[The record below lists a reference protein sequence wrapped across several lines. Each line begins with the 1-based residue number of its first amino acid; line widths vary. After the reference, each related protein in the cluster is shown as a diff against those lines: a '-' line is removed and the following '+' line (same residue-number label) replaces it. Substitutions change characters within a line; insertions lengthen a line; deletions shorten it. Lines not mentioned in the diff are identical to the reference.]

1 MIQYKQSGVALPGA
15 SALTG
20 IEDLEPAA
28 ATPLALLADPAAR
41 RLLATAPTPAFV
53 HAPRIARA
61 RLARFRALLPG
72 VDVFYSVK
80 TQPDSPLLAAFA
92 EDGTGFDVAS
102 DGELALV
109 RALGV
114 PGERMLFGNPIKTS
128 QSIAR
133 ARDAGLMLYAADSE
147 EEIAKIAAIH
157 PGAHVQMRLRATP
170 GRAAWP
176 SGPKFGVEP
185 GGVVRLMRR
194 AVEVGLVPAG
204 VSLNVGS
211 QQVDPQTWRAGITT
225 AAEVLGRA
233 EAEGFAPWLL
243 NLGGGFPA
251 PYGLGE
257 DPLADVARVVRD
269 ALASAFGDR
278 LGRYRLLA
286 EPGRALSAE
295 AGAVVA
301 SVVLATRRDGKRW
314 LMIDAG
320 LYRGLIE
327 AMGETIRYPILVPD
341 RGAPLEPTSIAGM
354 TCDSVDVLYA
364 STPYM
369 LPVDLAE
376 GDRLVFLSAGAY
388 STTYSAVAF
397 NGLLPPGIH
406 VADALPGPDDG
417 PDPFGDAD
425 LPQAEAAQRAAAEP
439 LDHAPA

>member
-1 MIQYKQSGVALPGA
+1 MVDRYSGVALPGA
-15 SALTG
+15 STLTRITG
-20 IEDLEPAA
+20 LQSAVA
-28 ATPLALLADPAAR
+28 SPLALLGDPAAR
-41 RLLATAPTPAFV
+41 RLFATAPTPAFV
-53 HAPRIARA
+53 HAPHIARA
-61 RLARFRALLPG
+61 RLARFRDLLPG
-72 VDVFYSVK
+72 VEVFYSVK
-80 TQPDSPLLAAFA
+80 TQPDQPLLAGFA

-128 QSIAR
+128 DSIAQ
-133 ARDAGLMLYAADSE
+133 ARDAGLSLYAVDSE

-157 PGAHVQMRLRATP
+157 PGAQVQIRLRATP

-176 SGPKFGVEP
+176 SGPKFGIEP
-185 GGVVRLMRR
+185 EGAVALMRR
-194 AVEVGLVPAG
+194 AVEAGLVPAG
-204 VSLNVGS
+204 ISLNVGS
-211 QQVDPQTWRAGITT
+211 QQVDPQTWRAGIGT

-233 EAEGFAPWLL
+233 EAEGFTPSLL

-251 PYGLGE
+251 PYAIGE
-257 DPLADVARVVRD
+257 DPLADVAATVRE
-269 ALASAFGDR
+269 ALAAAFGER

-301 SVVLATRRDGKRW
+301 SVVLATRRAGTRW

-341 RGAPLEPTSIAGM
+341 RGAPLERTSIAGM
-354 TCDSVDVLYA
+354 TCDSVDVLYTNT
-364 STPYM
+364 SYM

-406 VADALPGPDDG
+406 VAATG
-417 PDPFGDAD
+417 
-425 LPQAEAAQRAAAEP
+425 AEAEVDQRAAG
-439 LDHAPA
+439 